1 MALVLALVV
10 VPMAKTLVFP
20 TVTLLERVSEPVL
33 VTKISPVV
41 VRESPENV

>member
-10 VPMAKTLVFP
+10 VPRPKTLVFP